1 MGKVILTGYQQS
13 LKAECA
19 WDVYFLKDEVFT
31 MINKYF
37 SAVSGITLVVLV
49 SCTAVPE
56 KTVELAPVAT
66 PTVLANDY
74 PTRDRV
80 EYVLNCVAQHGGLNY
95 INQYACGCKI
105 DKIAE
110 KLSFSD
116 YESAKTFTYLSK
128 GQTGDAG
135 AVFRDPAQSKD
146 LRTRL
151 KEAEAAAEKS
161 CFIKP

>member
-1 MGKVILTGYQQS
+1 MDSILPMKTKFITYPLGI
-13 LKAECA
+13 
-19 WDVYFLKDEVFT
+19 FLNALL
-31 MINKYF
+31 I
-37 SAVSGITLVVLV
+37 
-49 SCTAVPE
+49 SCSTTPE
-56 KTVELAPVAT
+56 KTIEQTPVEAPNV
-66 PTVLANDY
+66 VNDY

-80 EYVLNCVAQHGGLNY
+80 EYVLNCVAKHGGLTY

-110 KLSFSD
+110 KLTFTEF
-116 YESAKTFTYLSK
+116 ESAKTFTYLSK

-151 KEAEAAAEKS
+151 KEAEASAEKN
-161 CFIKP
+161 CFIK